1 MKSEM
6 TSPGGFSQASKP
18 SPEPTESE
26 WVGSAA
32 QNPGKRS
39 EHVNGTSRGSPVD
52 CSVTKR
58 SRHMSSDGAPL
69 PYQASY
75 PEPRVSPQT
84 TTPPSNNPTEEK
96 RVIVPAGEAS
106 RLPRAGV
113 LRHKMVSQRLA
124 NSSSCA
130 TPVTESEMC
139 LCQIL
144 RFPKAAATG
153 CSFHLF

>member
-1 MKSEM
+1 
-6 TSPGGFSQASKP
+6 
-18 SPEPTESE
+18 
-26 WVGSAA
+26 
-32 QNPGKRS
+32 
-39 EHVNGTSRGSPVD
+39 
-52 CSVTKR
+52 
-58 SRHMSSDGAPL
+58 MSSDGAPL

-144 RFPKAAATG
+144 PLPQSSCDRLQLSSLLN
-153 CSFHLF
+153 CSNMTSGVQLKTFQIV